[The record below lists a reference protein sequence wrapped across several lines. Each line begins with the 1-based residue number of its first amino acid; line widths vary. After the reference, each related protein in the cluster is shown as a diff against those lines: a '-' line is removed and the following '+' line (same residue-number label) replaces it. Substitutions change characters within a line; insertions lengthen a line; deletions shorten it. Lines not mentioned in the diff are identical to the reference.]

1 MMKIRVVFN
10 NLGFIGVC
18 YLILYKFLFQR
29 LKSFK
34 ASLELLEWSLKNNIS
49 ISSTKKFLII
59 HEFPGF
65 GIGSFTFRPF
75 SSDSLVV
82 RQHFFGKE
90 LAPIVSYFNS
100 KLTSPKFMID
110 AGGNIGASA
119 CFMHWNFPELRSL
132 VLEPSVSNLNVAK
145 INLAQENSILL
156 DKALWW
162 RSEILNFD
170 ESNIAWARKV
180 SKISS
185 GKKVQSVALSE
196 ILELEEFSNPD
207 YIKIDIEGAE
217 EEVFEKDIRLGDLLH
232 SVACISVEPHSE
244 KGRILIESKLS
255 SWGYRVEYS
264 GELIIGF
271 R

>member
-1 MMKIRVVFN
+1 MKKIRFVFN

-18 YLILYKFLFQR
+18 YLILYKFLFQK
-29 LKSFK
+29 LQSFK

-49 ISSTKKFLII
+49 ISRTKKYLIL
-59 HEFPGF
+59 HELPGF
-65 GIGSFTFRPF
+65 GIGSFTFRPY

-100 KLTSPKFMID
+100 QLTPPKLMID
-110 AGGNIGASA
+110 VGGNIGASA
-119 CFMHWNFPELRSL
+119 CFMHWNFPYLKSL
-132 VLEPSVSNLNVAK
+132 ILEPSASNLRVAK
-145 INLAQENSILL
+145 FNLEQENSILWN
-156 DKALWW
+156 KALWW

-170 ESNIAWARKV
+170 EGRSAWSRKV
-180 SKISS
+180 SKTSS
-185 GKKVQSVALSE
+185 GKKVQSVGLSE
-196 ILELEEFSNPD
+196 ILEMEQFSNPD

-217 EEVFEKDIRLGDLLH
+217 EEVFEKDTRLGNLVH
-232 SVACISVEPHSE
+232 SVSCISVEPHSE
-244 KGRILIESKLS
+244 RGKELIESKLR

>member
-1 MMKIRVVFN
+1 MKKIRFIFI

-18 YLILYKFLFQR
+18 YLILYKFLFER
-29 LKSFK
+29 LQSFK
-34 ASLELLEWSLKNNIS
+34 ASLELLEFSLKNNIS
-49 ISSTKKFLII
+49 ISRTKKYLIL
-59 HEFPGF
+59 HELPGF
-65 GIGSFTFRPF
+65 GIRSFTFRPF

-90 LAPIVSYFNS
+90 LAPILSYFNS
-100 KLTSPKFMID
+100 QLTPPKLMID

-119 CFMHWNFPELRSL
+119 CFMHWNFPELSSL
-132 VLEPSVSNLNVAK
+132 VLEPSASNLRVAK
-145 INLAQENSILL
+145 INLEQENSILW

-170 ESNIAWARKV
+170 EGRSAWARKV
-180 SKISS
+180 NKTSS
-185 GKKVQSVALSE
+185 GKMVQSVALSE
-196 ILELEEFSNPD
+196 ILEMEEFSNPD

-217 EEVFEKDIRLGDLLH
+217 EEVFEKDIRLGELLN